1 MNKSY
6 TVDSTCNDMRI
17 DRWTRLKI
25 GKIPQGLIEKY
36 LRSGKIKI
44 NKKKIKSSTKVKTND
59 IVNFFNLDFK
69 ETIVQKKIK
78 FKPSKEIIK
87 SNEDQIID
95 NNENF
100 VVLNKSSGIS
110 VQGGTKSK
118 KNLVDIFAKSE
129 IFQGT
134 KPYSVHRLDKDTSG
148 VFIMAKTRE
157 SAQLLTSLF
166 RLRKVHKTYLAICH
180 GELNIDAGEWNDDLI
195 RYDGDKKIIEK
206 AAEAARARIAAK
218 KARELVRKKS
228 GLGSTTLPGKL
239 ADCSNKDPLQCE
251 LFLVEGDSAGGTAK
265 QGRDRR
271 TQAIL
276 PLRGKVINSEKAR
289 EDKLL
294 ANNEIQSIITALGC
308 GFGEDEDDPSSFN
321 PEKLRYHKIVIMTD
335 ADVDG
340 SHIRTLLLTFFWRKM
355 KSLVQ
360 GGFLYMAMPPLYKM
374 KQGKKERYAYTDE
387 ERDQVLQRMESENKA
402 KIDIQRYK
410 GLGEM
415 NAEQRWDTTMNAET
429 RTLMQVTVD
438 HIMEEETNIRFRE
451 LMGTE
456 VEHRRSFITERA
468 KFATNIDI

>member
-1 MNKSY
+1 MKKSY

-25 GKIPQGLIEKY
+25 GKIPQALIEKY

-59 IVNFFNLDFK
+59 IVSFFNLDFK

-78 FKPSKEIIK
+78 FEPSKEIIK

-180 GELNIDAGEWNDDLI
+180 GELNKDSGEWNDDLI

-206 AAEAARARIAAK
+206 AKTIYKVLDKNSEASLV
-218 KARELVRKKS
+218 ELKPITGRKHQLRKQLYALGQPIFGDIKYKISNSSRGLNKNLMLHSYQIKFIINDIKHTYTALLPDYFIKLLKTKRLRFS
-228 GLGSTTLPGKL
+228 GLK
-239 ADCSNKDPLQCE
+239 
-251 LFLVEGDSAGGTAK
+251 
-265 QGRDRR
+265 
-271 TQAIL
+271 
-276 PLRGKVINSEKAR
+276 
-289 EDKLL
+289 
-294 ANNEIQSIITALGC
+294 
-308 GFGEDEDDPSSFN
+308 
-321 PEKLRYHKIVIMTD
+321 
-335 ADVDG
+335 
-340 SHIRTLLLTFFWRKM
+340 
-355 KSLVQ
+355 
-360 GGFLYMAMPPLYKM
+360 
-374 KQGKKERYAYTDE
+374 
-387 ERDQVLQRMESENKA
+387 
-402 KIDIQRYK
+402 
-410 GLGEM
+410 
-415 NAEQRWDTTMNAET
+415 
-429 RTLMQVTVD
+429 
-438 HIMEEETNIRFRE
+438 
-451 LMGTE
+451 
-456 VEHRRSFITERA
+456 
-468 KFATNIDI
+468 

>member
-1 MNKSY
+1 MKKSY

-17 DRWTRLKI
+17 DRWIRIKI

-78 FKPSKEIIK
+78 FEPSKEIIK

-100 VVLNKSSGIS
+100 VVLNKTSGIS

-180 GELNIDAGEWNDDLI
+180 GELNTDEGEWNDDLI

-206 AAEAARARIAAK
+206 AKTIFKVLDKNSEASLV
-218 KARELVRKKS
+218 ELKPITGRKHQLRKQLYALGQPIFGDIKYKLSNSSRGLNKNLMLHSYQIKFIIDDVKHTYTALLPDYFRKLLKTKRLRFS
-228 GLGSTTLPGKL
+228 GLK
-239 ADCSNKDPLQCE
+239 
-251 LFLVEGDSAGGTAK
+251 
-265 QGRDRR
+265 
-271 TQAIL
+271 
-276 PLRGKVINSEKAR
+276 
-289 EDKLL
+289 
-294 ANNEIQSIITALGC
+294 
-308 GFGEDEDDPSSFN
+308 
-321 PEKLRYHKIVIMTD
+321 
-335 ADVDG
+335 
-340 SHIRTLLLTFFWRKM
+340 
-355 KSLVQ
+355 
-360 GGFLYMAMPPLYKM
+360 
-374 KQGKKERYAYTDE
+374 
-387 ERDQVLQRMESENKA
+387 
-402 KIDIQRYK
+402 
-410 GLGEM
+410 
-415 NAEQRWDTTMNAET
+415 
-429 RTLMQVTVD
+429 
-438 HIMEEETNIRFRE
+438 
-451 LMGTE
+451 
-456 VEHRRSFITERA
+456 
-468 KFATNIDI
+468 